1 MRHIVAIE
9 IGSSKIK
16 GALASVDSDNTLSV
30 LAVEEMPVDG
40 IVRHGRV
47 QNVQEVANTIRQ
59 IIQRLEQAPDIS
71 PASIRM
77 AYISYGGRSYHS
89 VATSGSL
96 SMPTETQITELS
108 IKRLIEE
115 ARYNFASGHDVDIM
129 APKLYK
135 VDNTVTANVVGTYGN
150 TLYGE
155 FTALVCAPD
164 NKRNIDRVKISS
176 TTGREIKRAY
186 VSRIVALCNMLM
198 TNDDR
203 QRGCLLADCGAETTT
218 VAIYKGGVMLH
229 VATLPIG
236 GNNITMDLCAAM
248 NMTHDNAELNKRSKG
263 VAIIDRESGETTD
276 KSALDI
282 NDIVQPR
289 AGEIAA
295 NIINQITTAG
305 LKITDLGAG
314 IIITG
319 GAAALTNFD
328 LLIKKQCGL
337 EVRHASADHS
347 DIVIRN
353 PYIKASDHI
362 DVISLM
368 LYAARNFSDD
378 CLETPAET
386 APQAYAEPQE
396 TPFQQSPTS
405 PGRRQPDEN
414 TLLIDDDDD
423 DERAAKNAAPKK
435 ADKRAR
441 TEKERLQ
448 QPADSDAGDEY
459 ADGTDIDDDGT
470 RKRLR
475 ILERL
480 GRKVT
485 NFFTAA
491 PDDDMD

>member
-1 MRHIVAIE
+1 M
-9 IGSSKIK
+9 
-16 GALASVDSDNTLSV
+16 
-30 LAVEEMPVDG
+30 
-40 IVRHGRV
+40 
-47 QNVQEVANTIRQ
+47 
-59 IIQRLEQAPDIS
+59 
-71 PASIRM
+71 
-77 AYISYGGRSYHS
+77 
-89 VATSGSL
+89 
-96 SMPTETQITELS
+96 
-108 IKRLIEE
+108 
-115 ARYNFASGHDVDIM
+115 
-129 APKLYK
+129 
-135 VDNTVTANVVGTYGN
+135 
-150 TLYGE
+150 
-155 FTALVCAPD
+155 
-164 NKRNIDRVKISS
+164 
-176 TTGREIKRAY
+176 
-186 VSRIVALCNMLM
+186 
-198 TNDDR
+198 
-203 QRGCLLADCGAETTT
+203 
-218 VAIYKGGVMLH
+218 
-229 VATLPIG
+229 
-236 GNNITMDLCAAM
+236 
-248 NMTHDNAELNKRSKG
+248 
-263 VAIIDRESGETTD
+263 AIIDREAGETTD

-405 PGRRQPDEN
+405 PGRRQPDEE
-414 TLLIDDDDD
+414 TLLQDDD
-423 DERAAKNAAPKK
+423 DERAAKDAAR
-435 ADKRAR
+435 KRAR
-441 TEKERLQ
+441 AEKERRQ
-448 QPADSDAGDEY
+448 QPADSDAGNEY
-459 ADGTDIDDDGT
+459 ADGTDIDDDDT
-470 RKRLR
+470 RKRLNL
-475 ILERL
+475 LERL

>member
-1 MRHIVAIE
+1 M
-9 IGSSKIK
+9 
-16 GALASVDSDNTLSV
+16 

-135 VDNTVTANVVGTYGN
+135 VDNTITANVVGTYGN

-263 VAIIDRESGETTD
+263 VAIIDREAGETTD

-405 PGRRQPDEN
+405 PGRRQPDEE
-414 TLLIDDDDD
+414 TLLQDDD
-423 DERAAKNAAPKK
+423 DERAAKDAAPKK

-441 TEKERLQ
+441 AEKERRQ

-459 ADGTDIDDDGT
+459 ADGTDIDDDDT
-470 RKRLR
+470 RKRLNL
-475 ILERL
+475 LERL